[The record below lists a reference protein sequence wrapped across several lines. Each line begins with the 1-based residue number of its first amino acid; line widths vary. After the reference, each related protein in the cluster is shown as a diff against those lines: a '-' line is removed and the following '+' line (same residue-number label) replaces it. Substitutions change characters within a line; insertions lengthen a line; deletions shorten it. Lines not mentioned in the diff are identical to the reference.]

1 MPEIQIPQSHS
12 SEWVRNSGCVITAL
26 QGIYHPTLA
35 MKVEPRA
42 LLLLV
47 KRSPAELHP
56 QPSFTL
62 YCETGSYQ
70 LTQAVSAPQV
80 AEITGYATKPGTTS
94 VLNHSFVL
102 FLGTGSQAGLELS
115 VFLSQSRVYQ
125 HTISYVRSVPIC
137 KPALQTT
144 EWHRWTG
151 TPRRPYTD
159 RSHVLTQARCIHTH
173 THTHRGAEGPS
184 NIVSL
189 WSG

>member
-1 MPEIQIPQSHS
+1 
-12 SEWVRNSGCVITAL
+12 
-26 QGIYHPTLA
+26 

-56 QPSFTL
+56 LLPFTVRQGL
-62 YCETGSYQ
+62 TN

-80 AEITGYATKPGTTS
+80 AEITGYATKPGTS

-102 FLGTGSQAGLELS
+102 LLGTGSQAGLELS
-115 VFLSQSRVYQ
+115 VFLSQPRVYQ

-159 RSHVLTQARCIHTH
+159 RSHVFTQARCIHTH
-173 THTHRGAEGPS
+173 TEAQRVHQTSVRMR
-184 NIVSL
+184 
-189 WSG
+189 